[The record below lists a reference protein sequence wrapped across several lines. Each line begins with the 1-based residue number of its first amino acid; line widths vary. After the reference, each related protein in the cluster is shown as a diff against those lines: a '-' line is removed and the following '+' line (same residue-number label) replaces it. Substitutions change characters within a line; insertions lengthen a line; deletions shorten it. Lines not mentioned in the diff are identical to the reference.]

1 MTSPTLRLLDWA
13 RTHGPDV
20 LDAIGRALVIAQQA
34 HRDEQRRSGDPYITH
49 PVEVALILADQDAAP
64 ETVVTAV
71 LHDVLDA
78 RSPRPLAELRTQ
90 FGEGSPTSSSTK
102 PDSTDTRTTPACGK
116 PTGAHCRSRSP
127 TACTTCAP
135 SGT

>member
-20 LDAIGRALVIAQQA
+20 LDAIGRALVVAQQA
-34 HRDEQRRSGDPYITH
+34 HRDEQRRSGDRYITH
-49 PVEVALILADQDAAP
+49 PIEVALILAEQDAAP
-64 ETVVTAV
+64 EPSSPRYCTTFSTPD
-71 LHDVLDA
+71 LHDPSPSSA
-78 RSPRPLAELRTQ
+78 RSSATS
-90 FGEGSPTSSSTK
+90 SPTSSSTSPGSTGIPTA
-102 PDSTDTRTTPACGK
+102 PDCSK
-116 PTGAHCRSRSP
+116 PTGGHCRSRSP